1 MECSNLPLYAQEVT
15 QTVRKGKTYEGTDRC
30 GWGPQI
36 KLALCSSKPS
46 WGQREECGHSQ
57 AGIQGYTICEPHA
70 GHQADRW
77 QGVPRQGRETG
88 YMLVKKE
95 AEEEGIEMPLKTGR
109 IQHSQE
115 GGVA

>member
-95 AEEEGIEMPLKTGR
+95 AEEEGIER
-109 IQHSQE
+109 CH
-115 GGVA
+115 